1 MNYLISADEVI
12 RRGLTHAN
20 VDAKTIVVAIARA
33 QDIHIQTALGTC
45 LYNELLTRVLND
57 NWDANYSLL
66 MNQYVLP
73 CLVAF
78 VDYRMIDYSTEKI
91 TNKAT
96 GYLQDA
102 NLQPM
107 NAEQRNPMRDRLR
120 KDAYFYKERLIG
132 FLKDDDANNYPLYKD
147 CECKKENV
155 KKEKTGYLTKWIV

>member
-1 MNYLISADEVI
+1 MNYLISAEEVI

-45 LYNELLTRVLND
+45 LFKDLLNRVQTD
-57 NWDANYSLL
+57 NFTPETSLL
-66 MNQYVLP
+66 MNDYVLP
-73 CLVAF
+73 ALIAF
-78 VDYRMIDYSTEKI
+78 VDYRMIDYTTEKI

-107 NAEQRNPMRDRLR
+107 SNDQRNPMRDRLR
-120 KDAYFYKERLIG
+120 KDAYFYKQRLIG
-132 FLKDDDANNYPLYKD
+132 FLKDDNGNNYPLYTD
-147 CECKKENV
+147 CECKEENV
-155 KKEKTGYLTKWIV
+155 KKEKKGYLTKWIV

>member
-1 MNYLISADEVI
+1 MNYLISAEEVI

-45 LYNELLTRVLND
+45 LFKDLLNRVQTDTFTPETL
-57 NWDANYSLL
+57 LL
-66 MNQYVLP
+66 MNDYVLP
-73 CLVAF
+73 ALIAF
-78 VDYRMIDYSTEKI
+78 VDYRMIDYTTEKI

-107 NAEQRNPMRDRLR
+107 SNDQRNPMRDRLR

-132 FLKDDDANNYPLYKD
+132 FLKDDNGNNYPLYTD
-147 CECKKENV
+147 CECKEENV